1 MRHEKQDNFDDLMG
15 ENFDNC
21 KRQKSNSLPA
31 RSSLVNKDFDSSRS
45 HSGLEFKESQKSS
58 NSTQK
63 QFLID
68 KILKAKHSNQ
78 HSSQDLQ
85 KDDEL

>member
-1 MRHEKQDNFDDLMG
+1 MRHEKLDHFDHLM
-15 ENFDNC
+15 EVNFDNT
-21 KRQKSNSLPA
+21 KRQKSNSMPA
-31 RSSLVNKDFDSSRS
+31 RSSLVNKDLESSRS
-45 HSGLEFKESQKSS
+45 NSGLEFKESQKSS

-78 HSSQDLQ
+78 HSSQDL
-85 KDDEL
+85 